1 MFPLQNSQNKER
13 NDYTGLSRMLGQTL
27 YISKLS
33 SSFQRYSKAAMR
45 FEKKSKL
52 TFELN
57 LLGMSSSD
65 EEIVINR
72 SGKRSSRNVPK
83 NSKREETLAK
93 IREAKAGGLKYKP
106 EIEVKDVYETVDE
119 EEYQRII
126 NEKQRTAFVVDDE
139 GDGYYDDEDD
149 DFLDEYDDAGD
160 EKKATK
166 NNKSKN
172 DKIVKG
178 SIKNYFSA
186 ATKEKVKDDKAVK
199 LDDDEVLKDLLK
211 ELDCGEET
219 VEEVVIEQPSRNPF
233 KRHLESPVE
242 NEKPVKSARI
252 SSTPVIGDS
261 TTLRK
266 VSVVKEEFSTPVRPT
281 SANVNKSST
290 KDTVMKDDFPL
301 ETEDILADDFDVSI
315 DKTAFEEEK
324 IKHMKSIEVSA
335 PLKLEQTT
343 ESLPDQNY
351 DLMEEDDFES
361 NDGIQLSEDFNGS
374 VGLNEPEKDD
384 SNSVVMHL
392 VDAFEDPIKHPS
404 TVFLF
409 GRVQKSV
416 NYNKSVCVKLHSI
429 ERQVFFIPR
438 TKRIVNQNV
447 TDVQV
452 KIEDVHEEVK
462 NILLRDYN
470 ILTFKSR
477 VTKKKLAFEDEEWNN
492 KEVDCL
498 EVRYEAKFPCLPKTL
513 SGETFFKICNTTS
526 SALERVLLECKI
538 MGPSVIKIENVVPA
552 DSKISYCEL
561 EYLCNMEKM
570 NNIKNLEG
578 FKGPPTVTKLV
589 SFNLVTELNQKNE
602 NRIIMINGV
611 YDLRSCNVD
620 KTLASWSNL
629 NKFCYMT
636 TPSKTSYPYD
646 WKDKCSRKGIKNA
659 DFFKTESEVIIKF
672 LEFLE
677 RHDFDLYIGHDFTEQ
692 LSKLVSRLDKLK
704 IPQWSRISRLKRTID
719 IHKVGFSKTAQWELT
734 GGRLVADSRTAAM
747 ELLKAKS
754 YDLDD
759 LVEQL
764 FGKKNTEDLFN
775 GSIKEHYGNGTKLA
789 CFIERQILDSWYSVN
804 IISKLDAI
812 PLFAQ
817 ITRTVGGVFSRTLL
831 GGRSERNEYLL
842 LHAFYD
848 RNYIVPDKHT
858 KVSSRAINNENVSS
872 SKKAAFSGGM
882 VLEPLKGLYDTYII
896 LLDFNSLYPSII
908 QEYNICFTTIAN
920 CTKEPNN
927 EDDLP
932 AAPGS
937 KKELGVL
944 PIEIRKLV
952 ESRRSVKRQLK
963 NQKLGSLER
972 KKLEIKQMALK
983 LTANSMYGC
992 LGFNASRF
1000 CAKSLAAL
1008 VTKKG
1013 REILT
1018 NTKNLV
1024 ERSNYKVIY
1033 GDTDSI
1039 MINSNSHSLQ
1049 QAKDIAETVKNMV
1062 NKCYN
1067 SLEIDL
1073 DGVYKKLLLLKK
1085 KKYAGLSVNPN
1096 NEKEEQFELKGLDIV
1111 RRDWSVVA
1119 KETGSTVV
1127 DLIFSKDR
1135 DELGF
1140 EIHSMLGSLKN
1151 KLINNEI
1158 PLEKFEIF
1166 KQLTKNPTEY
1176 NDVKSQPHVSVA
1188 LRLNNAGKNHYKTG
1202 DVIKYIIC
1210 DDGTGNSATQR
1221 AYHKSEIERN
1231 PTLKVD
1237 VDYYLKQQIL
1247 PVVTRLCEPIEET
1260 SQIQIAEALGLDTTG
1275 LRRKLYENDNQ
1286 IDSNDVDA
1294 TFEQDFEACK
1304 SLVFEC
1310 PNPECMDNIEIRS
1323 PILTFGNIC
1332 KLALDRCNKCECPF
1346 NENKG
1351 YITNCL
1357 TEQLR
1362 NQIKEYCASSYVCDD
1377 ETCAYQS
1384 RRPPIKMSRL
1394 GPLCL
1399 KCENGIMKK
1408 KYTIRKLYDQQCF
1421 FRNIFDLEHAM
1432 SKECMN
1438 LEVKKQIE
1446 SNANFSECKELYSSL
1461 FNIVNKYLNM
1471 NTFNIVDLS
1480 FIFAPSFS

>member
-1 MFPLQNSQNKER
+1 
-13 NDYTGLSRMLGQTL
+13 
-27 YISKLS
+27 
-33 SSFQRYSKAAMR
+33 
-45 FEKKSKL
+45 
-52 TFELN
+52 
-57 LLGMSSSD
+57 MSSSD

-72 SGKRSSRNVPK
+72 SAKRSSRNVPK
-83 NSKREETLAK
+83 NSEREETLAK
-93 IREAKAGGLKYKP
+93 MREARASGLKYKP

-119 EEYQRII
+119 EEYQRIV
-126 NEKQRTAFVVDDE
+126 NEKRRNAFVVDDE
-139 GDGYYDDEDD
+139 GDGYYDDEEEE
-149 DFLDEYDDAGD
+149 FLDEYDDAGG
-160 EKKATK
+160 EKKPTK
-166 NNKSKN
+166 GKKSKN

-199 LDDDEVLKDLLK
+199 LDEDEVLKDLLK
-211 ELDCGEET
+211 ELDGDGES
-219 VEEVVIEQPSRNPF
+219 VNEVVVEQPSRNPF
-233 KRHLESPVE
+233 KRHLESPVACG
-242 NEKPVKSARI
+242 KPIKSARI
-252 SSTPVIGDS
+252 SSTPVAGDS
-261 TTLRK
+261 TTSEK
-266 VSVVKEEFSTPVRPT
+266 VPVVKEEFTTPVRPID
-281 SANVNKSST
+281 ANVK
-290 KDTVMKDDFPL
+290 KDS
-301 ETEDILADDFDVSI
+301 TEDVVMEEVPLKTEDALVDDFDDSL
-315 DKTAFEEEK
+315 DTTAFENEK
-324 IKHMKSIEVSA
+324 IKQERCIGVVA
-335 PLKLEQTT
+335 NTLKQEQTT
-343 ESLPDQNY
+343 ESLPVQNH
-351 DLMEEDDFES
+351 DLMNEDDFGSDE
-361 NDGIQLSEDFNGS
+361 DIQLSENFNGS
-374 VGLNEPEKDD
+374 VGFNEPGNDD
-384 SNSVVMHL
+384 SNSIVIHL
-392 VDAFEDPIKHPS
+392 LDAFEDPIKHPS

-409 GRVQKSV
+409 GRVQKSG
-416 NYNKSVCVKLHSI
+416 NYNKSVCVKLHNI

-438 TKRIVNQNV
+438 TKRVVDQNV
-447 TDVQV
+447 TDIPV
-452 KIEDVHEEVK
+452 KIDDVHEEVK

-470 ILTFKSR
+470 ILNFKSR
-477 VTKKKLAFEDEEWNN
+477 LIKKKLAFEDEEWNN
-492 KEVDCL
+492 KEVECL
-498 EVRYEAKFPCLPKTL
+498 EVRYEAKFARLPKTL
-513 SGETFFKICNTTS
+513 SGETFFKVCNTTS

-538 MGPSVIKIENVVPA
+538 MGPSLIEIENVVPA
-552 DSKISYCEL
+552 GSKISYCEL

-570 NNIKNLEG
+570 NNIKNLEY
-578 FKGPPTVTKLV
+578 FKGPPTVTKLI
-589 SFNLVTELNQKNE
+589 SFNVVTELNQKNE
-602 NRIIMINGV
+602 NRIVMINGV
-611 YDLRSCNVD
+611 YDLKSSNVD
-620 KTLASWSNL
+620 KTPASSNNL

-636 TPSKTSYPYD
+636 TPAKTSYPYD
-646 WKDKCSRKGIKNA
+646 WKDKCSRKGIKNV
-659 DFFKTESEVIIKF
+659 DMLKTENEVIIRF

-692 LSKLVSRLDKLK
+692 LAKLVSRLDKLK

-719 IHKVGFSKTAQWELT
+719 IHKVGFSKAAQWELT

-764 FGKKNTEDLFN
+764 FGEKIDEGLSDGN
-775 GSIKEHYGNGTKLA
+775 IREHYSNGM
-789 CFIERQILDSWYSVN
+789 
-804 IISKLDAI
+804 KLDAI

-848 RNYIVPDKHT
+848 RNYIAPDKHT
-858 KVSSRAINNENVSS
+858 KVSPRAINNENGNIGSS
-872 SKKAAFSGGM
+872 RKAAFSGGM
-882 VLEPLKGLYDTYII
+882 VLEPLKGLYDTYVI

-932 AAPGS
+932 NAPGS

-952 ESRRSVKRQLK
+952 ERISEK
-963 NQKLGSLER
+963 

-1013 REILT
+1013 RDILES
-1018 NTKNLV
+1018 TKSLV

-1039 MINSNSHSLQ
+1039 MINSNSRSLQ

-1073 DGVYKKLLLLKK
+1073 DGIYKKLLLLKK

-1096 NEKEEQFELKGLDIV
+1096 NEKEEKFELKGLDIV

-1119 KETGSTVV
+1119 KETGNTVV
-1127 DLIFSKDR
+1127 DLIFSKNR

-1151 KLINNEI
+1151 KLVNNEI

-1188 LRLNNAGKNHYKTG
+1188 LRLNNAGKNHYKAG
-1202 DVIKYIIC
+1202 DVIKYMIC
-1210 DDGTGNSATQR
+1210 NDGTGNSATQR

-1231 PTLKVD
+1231 PALKVD
-1237 VDYYLKQQIL
+1237 IDYYLKQQIL
-1247 PVVTRLCEPIEET
+1247 PVITRLCEPIEET

-1275 LRRKLYENDNQ
+1275 LRRKMYENDNQ
-1286 IDSNDVDA
+1286 IDNNDVDA

-1304 SLVFEC
+1304 SFAFEC
-1310 PNPECMDNIEIRS
+1310 PNPECMDNIEMRS
-1323 PILTFGNIC
+1323 PILMFGNTC
-1332 KLALDRCNKCECPF
+1332 KLALERCSKCECPF

-1351 YITNCL
+1351 YIANCL

-1362 NQIKEYCASSYVCDD
+1362 NQVKEYCASLYVCDD
-1377 ETCAYQS
+1377 EICAYQS

-1432 SKECMN
+1432 SKERMS
-1438 LEVKKQIE
+1438 LEVRKQLE
-1446 SNANFSECKELYSSL
+1446 SDAALPECREFYSFL
-1461 FNIVNKYLNM
+1461 LNIVNKYLNM
-1471 NTFNIVDLS
+1471 NSFNIVDLD